1 MIQSRPY
8 EFMVQFTPQREW
20 IERQGILLWLA
31 FFFIELGAGT
41 FFVASIF
48 NNLWGQL
55 VGWLVCG
62 ILGGGLHLVYLG
74 HPFRFWRMVFSSGW
88 RTSWISRGLIFVAGF
103 LVLGLVHMALA
114 RWASISFPLL
124 AATNILAFAAVIYG
138 GFAMNYI
145 NALQLWNTAL
155 LPVLYVVAG
164 FWGGFGV
171 TLAVL
176 MLTGAT
182 GVVASVEEWAR
193 VFLVAYVII
202 VLSYLISVRYRGLA
216 GKASIREIVAGRWA
230 ALFWV
235 MVVTLG
241 VALPITVV
249 ISSFLVGLAATPVVL
264 LYIAIAFELLGD
276 LSFRYLILKG
286 ALYSPLIPSSNYTY

>member
-1 MIQSRPY
+1 M
-8 EFMVQFTPQREW
+8 
-20 IERQGILLWLA
+20 
-31 FFFIELGAGT
+31 
-41 FFVASIF
+41 
-48 NNLWGQL
+48 
-55 VGWLVCG
+55 
-62 ILGGGLHLVYLG
+62 
-74 HPFRFWRMVFSSGW
+74 
-88 RTSWISRGLIFVAGF
+88 AGF
-103 LVLGLVHMALA
+103 LLLGLVHMALA
-114 RWASISFPLL
+114 RWASISLPLL
-124 AATNILAFAAVIYG
+124 VVTDILAFAAIIYG

-202 VLSYLISVRYRGLA
+202 VFSYLMSVGYRGLA
-216 GKASIREIVAGRWA
+216 GKVSIREIVAGRWA

-286 ALYSPLIPSSNYTY
+286 ALYSPLIPSSSYTY